1 MFKLENDGP
10 EPRDVLHI
18 LATLRVEI
26 AEFGHPAAQDVRVKI
41 TEFGHPAAQHVRVKI
56 RNRTVLNV

>member
-1 MFKLENDGP
+1 MFELENDGP

-26 AEFGHPAAQDVRVKI
+26 AEFGHP
-41 TEFGHPAAQHVRVKI
+41 TAQHVRVKI
-56 RNRTVLNV
+56 AEFGHPTAQHVRVKIAEFGHPTA